1 MEEALTNTLAT
12 AAPVVQAAVPGADIP
27 TWFVV
32 VLGMVIVFIGLICLI
47 ALISFMG
54 AIMKKVNA
62 KHETAAEA
70 AAPAAVLRKRDIP
83 QPRRAG
89 GGDLRRPGRRAGQ
102 GCQGDPY
109 SQHQKGIKNERKQSS
124 MKKYRV
130 NVNGTQYDITLE
142 VLEGEAAA
150 AAPKAAP
157 AAAPAAPAAK
167 APAGAQAINAPM
179 PGTILAVNVKPGQ
192 AVKRGDVLVVLEAM
206 KMENEIMAPNDGTVG
221 TVNVAKGQS
230 VQSGAT
236 LLTLA

>member
-1 MEEALTNTLAT
+1 
-12 AAPVVQAAVPGADIP
+12 
-27 TWFVV
+27 
-32 VLGMVIVFIGLICLI
+32 
-47 ALISFMG
+47 
-54 AIMKKVNA
+54 
-62 KHETAAEA
+62 
-70 AAPAAVLRKRDIP
+70 
-83 QPRRAG
+83 
-89 GGDLRRPGRRAGQ
+89 
-102 GCQGDPY
+102 
-109 SQHQKGIKNERKQSS
+109 

-150 AAPKAAP
+150 AAPKKARTIVEIAAMSP
-157 AAAPAAPAAK
+157 VDMARESDVV
-167 APAGAQAINAPM
+167 QTSYEI
-179 PGTILAVNVKPGQ
+179 IRAVNVKPGQ